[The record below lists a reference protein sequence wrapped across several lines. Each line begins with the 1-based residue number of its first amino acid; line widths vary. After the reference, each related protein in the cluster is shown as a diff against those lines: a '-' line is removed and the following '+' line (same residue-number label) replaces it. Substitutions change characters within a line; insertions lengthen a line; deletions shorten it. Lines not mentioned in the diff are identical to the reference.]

1 MTSDRH
7 INVSEMEQ
15 NELEAMYNMQ
25 NDIGMSSSLEEERVE
40 DQYDWIQKD
49 DVLGQSN
56 AMSEGI
62 ERAYGVNLGEENSET
77 NTEHVRCRSDECDA
91 TEIINNEHIN
101 RLHSAHQEDEVP
113 ANGPEQENPHQITP
127 AYAANSRKMACCVL
141 MYSGSLYTGS
151 K

>member
-1 MTSDRH
+1 MHLLTAPYDQLDLGDDTFSEYLDDHSFYMTSDRH

-40 DQYDWIQKD
+40 DQYDWIKKD
-49 DVLGQSN
+49 DALGQSN

-62 ERAYGVNLGEENSET
+62 ERAYEVNLGEENSET
-77 NTEHVRCRSDECDA
+77 KS
-91 TEIINNEHIN
+91 
-101 RLHSAHQEDEVP
+101 
-113 ANGPEQENPHQITP
+113 
-127 AYAANSRKMACCVL
+127 VL
-141 MYSGSLYTGS
+141 KTQKETM